1 MDENLRAQ
9 IDTYLPHID
18 RLIRRGVELR
28 EILEVDPSNSSA
40 LAAYRTWQQDIG
52 VTINQLSGG
61 SKAHWLAK
69 AFSEAFLVRSTAG
82 HVVDAVA
89 PAEIIT
95 RLVSVL
101 ELAVTSLGQLGAGLA
116 TVATPEAAPPPR
128 RFEFVHNRELRPVV
142 EQAFIDSRQGLD
154 QGNFGL
160 ALVNACGILEAIVT
174 DALEHK
180 GISSLGGD
188 GVPVGKVADWPFET
202 RLAVAESAGLIRG
215 GCARLP
221 DVARHYRELT
231 GCDGTPPE
239 NISERDARRTMQV
252 LHVVM
257 RDLDPGR

>member
-18 RLIRRGVELR
+18 GLIKRGVELR
-28 EILEVDPSNSSA
+28 EVLEADPSNGSG
-40 LAAYRTWQQDIG
+40 LAAYRVWQQEIG

-61 SKAHWLAK
+61 SKAHWLAR
-69 AFSEAFLVRSTAG
+69 AFSEAFLVRSTTG
-82 HVVDAVA
+82 QVVDAVA
-89 PAEIIT
+89 PADIIT
-95 RLVSVL
+95 RLLSVL
-101 ELAVTSLGQLGAGLA
+101 EQAVISLGQLGAGLTIA
-116 TVATPEAAPPPR
+116 ASPDVAPAPR
-128 RFEFVHNRELRPVV
+128 RFEFVHDRELRPIV
-142 EQAFIDSRQGLD
+142 EQAFIDSRQALD
-154 QGNFGL
+154 HGNFGL

-180 GISSLGGD
+180 GISSLGSD
-188 GVPVGKVADWPFET
+188 GIPAGNIADWPFET
-202 RLAVAESAGLIRG
+202 RLAVAESAGIIRG

-231 GCDGTPPE
+231 GSDGTPSAS
-239 NISERDARRTMQV
+239 ISERDARRTIQV